1 MLLFRRLQYSIVDFQ
16 ANGFQGAKG
25 AAGGIPAAYCLIA
38 DRFRRKIENS
48 QQTHRITLQEYLKK
62 GWTYHAKGLWYYPP
76 ESEFPAVT
84 LIGSPNF
91 GERSVRRDL
100 ETQLAIVTE
109 NAELRRKMHEECQR
123 LFENALPVEKNRP
136 IPAWVQAMV
145 TLFRDYF

>member
-1 MLLFRRLQYSIVDFQ
+1 MPAATPASIVLQ

-38 DRFRRKIENS
+38 DRFRRKIENAK
-48 QQTHRITLQEYLKK
+48 QTHRVTLQEYLKK
-62 GWTYHAKGLWYYPP
+62 GWTYHAKGLWYYPA
-76 ESEFPAVT
+76 ESDFPTVT

-109 NAELRRKMHEECQR
+109 NPELRRKMHEECQR
-123 LFENALPVEKNRP
+123 LFEYALPVEKDRP

-145 TLFRDYF
+145 TMFRGYF